1 MLCALLEPLCIFPLN
16 CVKLLTGP
24 SFSDLPNEMDAKQT
38 NHNFV
43 FFFFSSHFY
52 QFLLFFFY
60 KEIYQYYLKMRASLM
75 SIDSILTCPTTLL
88 LLPPTSAK
96 LMTCAHRNSR
106 WPLYQYAVSFALYF
120 LARAKGHEILRLRVF
135 YLFFG

>member
-43 FFFFSSHFY
+43 FFFF
-52 QFLLFFFY
+52 FL
-60 KEIYQYYLKMRASLM
+60 
-75 SIDSILTCPTTLL
+75 TLL
-88 LLPPTSAK
+88 L
-96 LMTCAHRNSR
+96 
-106 WPLYQYAVSFALYF
+106 VSFFIHIKKIISIFNNESLANVNTHMPHHVAL
-120 LARAKGHEILRLRVF
+120 ASSNVGPADDLRPP
-135 YLFFG
+135 